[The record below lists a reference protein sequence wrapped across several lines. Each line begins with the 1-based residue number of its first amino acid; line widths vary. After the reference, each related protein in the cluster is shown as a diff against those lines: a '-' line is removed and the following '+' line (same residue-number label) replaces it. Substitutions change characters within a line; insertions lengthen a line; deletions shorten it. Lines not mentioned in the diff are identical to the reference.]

1 MVQILDS
8 TLREGEQ
15 TPGVYFSPEKKMVIA
30 KFLDEI
36 GVDII
41 EAGNPAVDD
50 EIALGI
56 KQISQAGLNAKI
68 GAHSLCKIDNVQ
80 KALDCGVDFLGI
92 FFSVSQK
99 RLQQDYNINLD
110 VAIEKIIE
118 VVSFAKE
125 QKHDLL
131 IRYTPEDTVRSPIEN
146 VVAAASAAVTSGVDI
161 ISIADTT
168 GYTTPFDPQ
177 RSMYFYVKT
186 LKEELNKLNLYPQ
199 IEVHCH
205 NDKGLAVANALNAY
219 RAGADI
225 IDVATMGLGER
236 AGIVDLAQLLIN
248 LIDLGEDEKQWQL
261 NSIEDLYKFVSYH
274 SHIPIPPHSPITGK
288 NAFTHYAGVHVK
300 AVTKHEQLYQSLD
313 PHILG
318 KKSTLA
324 LGMQSGYTAVELA
337 LKQIGRE
344 ELAENKDLVNK
355 ILQEIKVIAKRGT
368 AINIETEL
376 VAIIE
381 RLNLINHPPIPE
393 ICTSSRYL

>member
-15 TPGVYFSPEKKMVIA
+15 TPGVYFSPDKKMVIA
-30 KFLDEI
+30 EFLDQI

-41 EAGNPAVDD
+41 EAGNPAVDN
-50 EIALGI
+50 EIALAI
-56 KQISQAGLNAKI
+56 KRISQAGLKAKI
-68 GAHSLCKIDNVQ
+68 GAHSLCKIDHVQ
-80 KALDCGVDFLGI
+80 QALDCGIDFLGI
-92 FFSVSQK
+92 FFSVSKK
-99 RLQQDYNINLD
+99 RLEEDYNINLD

-118 VVSFAKE
+118 VVYFAKE

-131 IRYTPEDTVRSPIEN
+131 IRYTPEDTLRSPIEN
-146 VVAAASAAVTSGVDI
+146 VISAASAAVRAGVDI

-168 GYTTPFDPQ
+168 GYSTPFHPQ

-186 LKEELNKLNLYPQ
+186 LKEELKKCDLYPQ

-205 NDKGLAVANALNAY
+205 NDKGLALANALDAY

-236 AGIVDLAQLLIN
+236 AGIVDLAELLIN
-248 LIDLGEDEKQWQL
+248 LIDMGEEAKNWQL
-261 NSIEDLYKFVSYH
+261 NYIDDLYQFVSQY
-274 SHIPIPPHSPITGK
+274 SHIAIPPHQPITGK

-300 AVTKHEQLYQSLD
+300 AVAKNEQLYQSLN

-318 KKSTLA
+318 KESSLA
-324 LGMQSGYTAVELA
+324 LGMQSGYTSVQQA
-337 LKQIGRE
+337 LKQIGKGD
-344 ELAENKDLVNK
+344 LADNQDLVGK

-368 AINIETEL
+368 PIDIEKEL
-376 VAIIE
+376 PSIVY
-381 RLNLINHPPIPE
+381 RCCTTTHPITNG
-393 ICTSSRYL
+393 IKTFSL

>member
-30 KFLDEI
+30 KFLDQI

-50 EIALGI
+50 DIALGI
-56 KQISQAGLNAKI
+56 KRISQAGLKAKI
-68 GAHSLCKIDNVQ
+68 GAHSLCKIDNVSQ
-80 KALDCGVDFLGI
+80 ALDCGVDFLGV
-92 FFSVSQK
+92 FFSVSK
-99 RLQQDYNINLD
+99 RRLQQDYNINLD

-131 IRYTPEDTVRSPIEN
+131 VRYTPEDTVRSPIEN
-146 VVAAASAAVTSGVDI
+146 VIAAASAAVTAGVDI

-186 LKEELNKLNLYPQ
+186 LKEELNKLDLCPK

-205 NDKGLAVANALNAY
+205 NDKGLALANALDAY

-236 AGIVDLAQLLIN
+236 AGIVDLAELLIN
-248 LIDLGEDEKQWQL
+248 LIDMGEAEKNWQL
-261 NSIEDLYKFVSYH
+261 NTIDDLYKFVSEH
-274 SHIPIPPHSPITGK
+274 SHISIPPHKPITGK

-300 AVTKHEQLYQSLD
+300 AIAKDEQLYQSLN

-318 KKSTLA
+318 KKSSLA
-324 LGMQSGYTAVELA
+324 LGMQSGYTAVQLA
-337 LKQIGRE
+337 LKQIGKGD
-344 ELAENKDLVNK
+344 LAENQDLVGK

-368 AINIETEL
+368 PIDIEKELPSIVYRCCTAI
-376 VAIIE
+376 
-381 RLNLINHPPIPE
+381 HPITNG
-393 ICTSSRYL
+393 IATFSL

>member
-30 KFLDEI
+30 QFLDQI

-41 EAGNPAVDD
+41 EAGNPAVDS
-50 EIALGI
+50 EIALAI
-56 KQISQAGLNAKI
+56 TRISQAGLNAKI
-68 GAHSLCKIDNVQ
+68 GAHSLCKIDNVR
-80 KALDCGVDFLGI
+80 KALDCGVDFLGV
-92 FFSVSQK
+92 FFSVSKK

-110 VAIEKIIE
+110 AAIEKIIE

-146 VVAAASAAVTSGVDI
+146 VIAAASAAVEAGVDI

-168 GYTTPFDPQ
+168 GYTTPFHPQ

-186 LKEELNKLNLYPQ
+186 LKEELKKRGLHPQ

-205 NDKGLAVANALNAY
+205 NDKGLALANALDAY

-225 IDVATMGLGER
+225 IDVTAMGLGER
-236 AGIVDLAQLLIN
+236 AGIVDLAELMIN
-248 LIDLGEDEKQWQL
+248 LIDMGEEEKNWQL
-261 NSIEDLYKFVSYH
+261 NTIDDLYKFVSEH
-274 SHIPIPPHSPITGK
+274 SHISIPPHKPITGK

-300 AVTKHEQLYQSLD
+300 AIAKDEQLYQSLN

-318 KKSTLA
+318 KKSSLA
-324 LGMQSGYTAVELA
+324 LGMQSGYTAVQLA
-337 LKQIGRE
+337 LKQIGKGD
-344 ELAENKDLVNK
+344 LAENQDLVGK

-368 AINIETEL
+368 PIDIEKEL
-376 VAIIE
+376 PSIVYRCCTTI
-381 RLNLINHPPIPE
+381 HPITNG
-393 ICTSSRYL
+393 IATFSL

>member
-30 KFLDEI
+30 QFLDQI

-41 EAGNPAVDD
+41 EAGNPAVDS
-50 EIALGI
+50 EIALAI
-56 KQISQAGLNAKI
+56 TRISQAGLNAKI
-68 GAHSLCKIDNVQ
+68 GAHSLCKIDNVR
-80 KALDCGVDFLGI
+80 KALDCGVDFLGV
-92 FFSVSQK
+92 FFSVSKK

-110 VAIEKIIE
+110 AAIEKIIE

-146 VVAAASAAVTSGVDI
+146 VIAAASAAVEAGVDI

-168 GYTTPFDPQ
+168 GYTTPFHPQ

-186 LKEELNKLNLYPQ
+186 LKEELKKRGLHPQ

-205 NDKGLAVANALNAY
+205 NDKGLALANALDAY

-225 IDVATMGLGER
+225 IDVTTMGLGER
-236 AGIVDLAQLLIN
+236 AGIVDLAELMIN
-248 LIDLGEDEKQWQL
+248 LIDMGEEEKNWQL
-261 NSIEDLYKFVSYH
+261 NTIDDLYKFVSEH
-274 SHIPIPPHSPITGK
+274 SHISIPPHKPITGK

-300 AVTKHEQLYQSLD
+300 AIAKDEQLYQSLN

-318 KKSTLA
+318 KKSSLA
-324 LGMQSGYTAVELA
+324 LGMQSGYTAVQLA
-337 LKQIGRE
+337 LKQIGKGD
-344 ELAENKDLVNK
+344 LAENQDLVGK

-368 AINIETEL
+368 PIDIEKEL
-376 VAIIE
+376 PAIIE
-381 RLNLINHPPIPE
+381 HCTIVNHLIKNE
-393 ICTSSRYL
+393 ICSFYS